1 MKLNYLYRQFNCE
14 KIIIIQ
20 EFQKMKE
27 QKSNL
32 EIGTE
37 KLKGSIE
44 RLTRK
49 RFSDFIK
56 IYWKSVN
63 LGKKA

>member
-1 MKLNYLYRQFNCE
+1 MWVDSIR
-14 KIIIIQ
+14 IIIMFRNIQ
-20 EFQKMKE
+20 KFQKMKE